1 MNKSIVN
8 FKELNQEKLLLDLYH
23 EHFPKVRN
31 TIIKFFYYK
40 NLQYIMD
47 IDDLTA
53 ILDQAFICAY
63 KSYQKLNHQ
72 FPFEKHFYI
81 IAKGKV
87 IDAYRA
93 YNSNKKKI
101 LKLAFHE
108 NETESFLADFYHQCN
123 NIDDDENDWVQAN
136 KSLQMKFIR
145 WFYRSIKGNNL
156 NKKILYYKFKYYNLT
171 EIANILNI
179 SKRIISKHW
188 SYLINRMRVQYQYW
202 LKVNKKYID

>member
-8 FKELNQEKLLLDLYH
+8 FKELNQEKTLLDLYH
-23 EHFPKVRN
+23 THFPKVRN

-53 ILDQAFICAY
+53 ILDQAFITAY
-63 KSYQKLNHQ
+63 KSYLKLDCK

-81 IAKGKV
+81 IAKSKV

-108 NETESFLADFYHQCN
+108 NETESFLPDLYHQAT
-123 NIDDDENDWVQAN
+123 IDDNSEIDWLQAN
-136 KSLQMKFIR
+136 HTLQMKFIR
-145 WFYRSIKGNNL
+145 WFYRSIKGNDL
-156 NKKILYYKFKYYNLT
+156 NKKILYYKFKYYDLNK
-171 EIANILNI
+171 IASILNI

-188 SYLINRMRVQYQYW
+188 SYLIGRMRVQYQYW
-202 LKVNKKYID
+202 LKVNKK